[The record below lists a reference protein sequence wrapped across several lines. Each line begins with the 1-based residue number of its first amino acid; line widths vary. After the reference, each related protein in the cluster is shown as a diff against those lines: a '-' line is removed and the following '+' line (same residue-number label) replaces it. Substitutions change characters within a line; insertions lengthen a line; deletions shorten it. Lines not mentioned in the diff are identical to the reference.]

1 MKKLSN
7 HNESENGVRTHGG
20 VDGTKRKP
28 NEPSEFHF
36 VLDENLFKDTVL
48 AIEENS
54 EVYAARMGSF
64 MPFASSKKNVTL

>member
-1 MKKLSN
+1 
-7 HNESENGVRTHGG
+7 
-20 VDGTKRKP
+20 
-28 NEPSEFHF
+28 
-36 VLDENLFKDTVL
+36 VLDENLFKDIVL